1 MQFHFMNDCFERI
14 KEESIHNKRNDSHEE
29 DDDDDDDDDDDE
41 DDEDVDENG
50 ETESGTCWEISKVM
64 MKRATN
70 HRILKTWVYNA
81 NAAVY
86 PQYNAEE
93 CWLILDFSL
102 KRFTM

>member
-50 ETESGTCWEISKVM
+50 ETESGTC
-64 MKRATN
+64 
-70 HRILKTWVYNA
+70 
-81 NAAVY
+81 
-86 PQYNAEE
+86 
-93 CWLILDFSL
+93 
-102 KRFTM
+102 